1 MNMKLLFLS
10 ILAVSVFAFDPCP
23 TNNRNRPA
31 CCSVD
36 VLKVADLDCETPPG
50 VEQFQNGME
59 FKQACQ
65 TLGQAPRC
73 CTLLLT
79 GEGIGCDDFVK
90 LDK

>member
-36 VLKVADLDCETPPG
+36 VLKVADLDCETRKY
-50 VEQFQNGME
+50 QSLYAMA
-59 FKQACQ
+59 K
-65 TLGQAPRC
+65 APR
-73 CTLLLT
+73 TYDT
-79 GEGIGCDDFVK
+79 FTK
-90 LDK
+90 LQDL